1 MNKILFHFNVETI
14 CIAVNYYLVGAG
26 GQELVALA
34 ISLDLRLRAHKQYLR
49 TGIASQFRAGG
60 LDVKI
65 QSNYEMRNMI
75 KVP

>member
-1 MNKILFHFNVETI
+1 MSL
-14 CIAVNYYLVGAG
+14 G
-26 GQELVALA
+26 GPGGKELVALA

-49 TGIASQFRAGG
+49 TGTASQLRAGG

>member
-1 MNKILFHFNVETI
+1 M
-14 CIAVNYYLVGAG
+14 GAG

-34 ISLDLRLRAHKQYLR
+34 VSLDLRMRAYKQYLR
-49 TGIASQFRAGG
+49 TGIASQLRAGR